1 MNSYFCGI
9 ILKQHKM
16 KYMEKLII
24 TVGASSDHFGA
35 YAENCQGI
43 YGAGDTPEAAKI
55 NALEGLRLLIL
66 NSDPDNLPEILK
78 GNYTVV
84 YKYDTQSFLKHY
96 NNLFSNV
103 ALERMTGINQKL
115 LHHYSSGLKKPR
127 LAQRKKI
134 EIALHQ
140 LGKELMAVEL

>member
-1 MNSYFCGI
+1 
-9 ILKQHKM
+9 
-16 KYMEKLII
+16 MEKIII

-35 YAENCQGI
+35 YAENCPGV
-43 YGAGDTPEAAKI
+43 YGAGDTPEAAKQ
-55 NALEGLRLLIL
+55 NALEGLSLLVEH
-66 NSDPDNLPEILK
+66 NSPENLPDILK
-78 GNYTVV
+78 GEYTIV

-96 NNLFSNV
+96 NSIFTNV
-103 ALERMTGINQKL
+103 ALERITGINQKL

-134 EIALHQ
+134 ETSLHR